1 VDEHKSPEETLQDY
15 FDDLFTGADG
25 TVVPA
30 QPLHISE
37 PQVPLAGKPVAHSS
51 ESPTSKPST
60 KPLTKSIEPS
70 RYQAPAA
77 VAPSTSYAEPAIL
90 PQHKAKV
97 EKLLEAARVQL
108 KPELQ
113 LKPKVATTKASVSV
127 PKPAE
132 QIEAKA
138 PVEFGREI
146 EVAARPDVELAP
158 ELEPDFELE
167 GLVWE
172 ANGRPPWAQGNF
184 DVLLFKVSGLTLAV
198 PLVALGQIQPI
209 TDALTPIFGQADWFM
224 GLQPT
229 ALGKIRTVNTALF
242 VMPER
247 YDEAFLKTAKL
258 VISINGLEW
267 GLAVDSV
274 NQPIT
279 LSPDAVKWRSE
290 RSKRPW
296 LAGTV
301 KEQMCALI
309 DVPMMGKLLL
319 DADTNTY
326 KV

>member
-1 VDEHKSPEETLQDY
+1 MDEHKSPEETLQDY

-25 TVVPA
+25 TIVPA
-30 QPLHISE
+30 QPLHIAE
-37 PQVPLAGKPVAHSS
+37 PEISSDDKPIERPSVK
-51 ESPTSKPST
+51 PIPKPST
-60 KPLTKSIEPS
+60 KTLKKPAESA
-70 RYQAPAA
+70 RFQAPVT
-77 VAPSTSYAEPAIL
+77 VAPATSYAEPDIL

-108 KPELQ
+108 KPKLE
-113 LKPKVATTKASVSV
+113 PPRAAVVV
-127 PKPAE
+127 PE
-132 QIEAKA
+132 IVA
-138 PVEFGREI
+138 PVEIKPLIEPERPAEKRSDPDAELAVELEI
-146 EVAARPDVELAP
+146 ELESLA
-158 ELEPDFELE
+158 
-167 GLVWE
+167 WE
-172 ANGRPPWAQGNF
+172 ANGRPQWAQGGF

-209 TDALTPIFGQADWFM
+209 TDELTPIFGQADWFM
-224 GLQPT
+224 GIQPT

-247 YDEAFLKTAKL
+247 YDEAFLQTAKL

-279 LSPDAVKWRSE
+279 LSPDAVKWRSK

-319 DADTNTY
+319 EADRNTH

>member
-1 VDEHKSPEETLQDY
+1 LTVDEYKSPEETLQDY

-25 TVVPA
+25 TVAPA
-30 QPLHISE
+30 QPLHITE
-37 PQVPLAGKPVAHSS
+37 PELPGEDKLIANPAVK
-51 ESPTSKPST
+51 SPPKPST
-60 KPLTKSIEPS
+60 KTLKRPTEPA
-70 RYQAPAA
+70 RYQAP
-77 VAPSTSYAEPAIL
+77 VTVSPAPSYAEPAIL

-108 KPELQ
+108 KP
-113 LKPKVATTKASVSV
+113 KVV
-127 PKPAE
+127 PTKPAVVVPELAE
-132 QIEAKA
+132 QVETKEQVELERAIETTA
-138 PVEFGREI
+138 E
-146 EVAARPDVELAP
+146 PDVELAI
-158 ELEPDFELE
+158 ELEPEFELE
-167 GLVWE
+167 GLAWE
-172 ANGRPPWAQGNF
+172 ANGRPQWAQGDF

-209 TDALTPIFGQADWFM
+209 TDELTPIFGQADWFM
-224 GLQPT
+224 GIQPT

-247 YDEAFLKTAKL
+247 YDEAFLRTAKL

-319 DADTNTY
+319 EADRNTH

>member
-1 VDEHKSPEETLQDY
+1 VDEYKSPEETLQDY

-37 PQVPLAGKPVAHSS
+37 PQVPVDDKPVAHSS
-51 ESPTSKPST
+51 VSRTSRPST
-60 KPLTKSIEPS
+60 RPLTKSIEPS

-77 VAPSTSYAEPAIL
+77 ALPSASYAEPDIL

-108 KPELQ
+108 KPNVQ
-113 LKPKVATTKASVSV
+113 LKPKVATTKAPVTV
-127 PKPAE
+127 PEPVE
-132 QIEAKA
+132 PVEAKA
-138 PVEFGREI
+138 AVEFRREI
-146 EVAARPDVELAP
+146 EAAAEPDVELA
-158 ELEPDFELE
+158 LEPEFELE

-209 TDALTPIFGQADWFM
+209 TEALTPIFGQADWFM
-224 GLQPT
+224 GFQPT
-229 ALGKIRTVNTALF
+229 TLGKIRTVNTALF

-247 YDEAFLKTAKL
+247 YDEEFLKTAKL

-319 DADTNTY
+319 EADTNTY

>member
-1 VDEHKSPEETLQDY
+1 MDDHNSPEEILQNY

-25 TVVPA
+25 VVVPA
-30 QPLHISE
+30 KPLHISE
-37 PQVPLAGKPVAHSS
+37 PDVPVAGKPVIEPPVKSARKVNA
-51 ESPTSKPST
+51 KPDP
-60 KPLTKSIEPS
+60 KPLAKSIEPS
-70 RYQAPAA
+70 RYRAPA
-77 VAPSTSYAEPAIL
+77 VEIPSASYAEPAIL
-90 PQHKAKV
+90 PQHKVKV
-97 EKLLEAARVQL
+97 EKLLEMASVQL
-108 KPELQ
+108 KPIEA
-113 LKPKVATTKASVSV
+113 PVSASAPEGVV
-127 PKPAE
+127 QVEAKPA
-132 QIEAKA
+132 IEAGTEI
-138 PVEFGREI
+138 VESI
-146 EVAARPDVELAP
+146 ELDVGSAIEP
-158 ELEPDFELE
+158 EPEHELES
-167 GLVWE
+167 VAWE
-172 ANGRPPWAQGNF
+172 ANGRPTWAQSDF

-198 PLVALGQIQPI
+198 PLVSLGQIQPI
-209 TDALTPIFGQADWFM
+209 TDELTPIFGQADWFM

-229 ALGKIRTVNTALF
+229 TLGKIRTVNTALF

-279 LSPDAVKWRSE
+279 LHPDAVKWRSE

-319 DADTNTY
+319 DSDTNTH
-326 KV
+326 KA